1 MQTGLFRAVSS
12 HPGKL
17 RTLAILENVM
27 TMNDND
33 PNSSRNG
40 TAGFA
45 GSDRQDAR
53 TQEGPQGAP
62 VSEIERKLL
71 SAAEELGTWL
81 GTAERKT
88 TEFLGQQKTITDQLV
103 RIRDTAARLLAQIE
117 QARERSRSELPPLL
131 RPRRRP
137 STVLRATLS
146 PIEGSL
152 RRGDARR
159 RGETR
164 ASSGAR
170 LRFPPGGP
178 SGTGRSPGRAGGVA

>member
-1 MQTGLFRAVSS
+1 
-12 HPGKL
+12 
-17 RTLAILENVM
+17 M

-117 QARERSRSELPPLL
+117 KARERSR
-131 RPRRRP
+131 
-137 STVLRATLS
+137 
-146 PIEGSL
+146 
-152 RRGDARR
+152 
-159 RGETR
+159 
-164 ASSGAR
+164 
-170 LRFPPGGP
+170 
-178 SGTGRSPGRAGGVA
+178 